1 VRALTVVG
9 GDLVVADHPDPE
21 PGAGEVLVRVHA
33 AGVNRADLAQRTGNY
48 PAPPD
53 SPADIPGLEFAGEV
67 VAHGA
72 RAGAGAPPIGSR
84 VFGLVGGGAHAELL
98 TVPVAQCT
106 EIPSTLDDVHAGG
119 APEVFM
125 TAHDA
130 LVTRAQVA
138 RGETVLVHAAGSGVG
153 TAAVQLAHRLRCTTV
168 GTSRSAD
175 KLERCRPLGLDH
187 GVVAPRDLD
196 PAALAAEI
204 RAVSGDVDVTIDLVG
219 GPYLATD
226 VRVAALHGRIVL
238 VATQAGATAELDIAT
253 TMMKRL
259 RIHGTVL
266 RARSAAEK
274 AAVTAA
280 FARDVVPGLGDGSLR
295 SVVAETFA
303 LADGGA
309 AYDRMATDAVFGKIV
324 LDLAL

>member
-1 VRALTVVG
+1 VRALTVAD
-9 GDLVVADHPDPE
+9 GDLVVAERPDPE
-21 PGAGEVLVRVHA
+21 PGAEQVLVRVHA
-33 AGVNRADLAQRTGNY
+33 AGVNRADLAQRTGHY
-48 PAPPD
+48 SAPPG

-67 VAHGA
+67 VAHGV
-72 RAGAGAPPIGSR
+72 RAGVGAPPIGSR

-98 TVPVAQCT
+98 AVPVAQCT

-130 LVTRAQVA
+130 LVTRAQTVA
-138 RGETVLVHAAGSGVG
+138 GETVLVHAAGSGVG
-153 TAAVQLAHRLRCTTV
+153 TATVQLAHRLGCTTV

-187 GVVAPRDLD
+187 AVVAPRALD

-204 RAVSGDVDVTIDLVG
+204 REVAGDVDVTIDLVG
-219 GPYLATD
+219 GPYLVTD
-226 VRVAALHGRIVL
+226 VQVAALKGRIVL

-266 RARSAAEK
+266 RARSDDEK

-280 FARDVVPGLGDGSLR
+280 FARDVVPGLGDGSLQ
-295 SVVAETFA
+295 SVVAEAFA
-303 LADGGA
+303 LDDGAA

-324 LDLAL
+324 LTV